1 MEFRYNDYGGQRAM
15 PSAASMYSSFE
26 TNVKKFTSFDPV
38 QKLYGIKIGDYLIE
52 YYKASMEKPFANP
65 ITYIVFYIFVI
76 ALFLFALYNLL
87 YLKLGPDNSAYF
99 RKFSYLGVEG
109 NAIMLLFLATLL
121 TSFIDGVTHVCVILT
136 ALVFIFI
143 SLMKHRCNNLIRWP
157 LLVAG
162 LMLLSYS
169 LFSTIGQ
176 FLSFAEMIT
185 NFFKY
190 TSIIS
195 FVCILIDYKTFTQN
209 RCK

>member
-1 MEFRYNDYGGQRAM
+1 MEFRYNNNNNIYGGHRAVVT
-15 PSAASMYSSFE
+15 STAFNYFQE
-26 TNVKKFTSFDPV
+26 NVRKFTSFDPIA
-38 QKLYGIKIGDYLIE
+38 KLYGIKVGDYLIE
-52 YYKASMEKPFANP
+52 YYKSSMEKPFANP

-99 RKFSYLGVEG
+99 RKFPYLGVEG

-121 TSFIDGVTHVCVILT
+121 TSCIDGVTHVCVSLT

-162 LMLLSYS
+162 LMLLAYG
-169 LFSTIGQ
+169 LFSTIGK

-195 FVCILIDYKTFTQN
+195 FVCILKCLF
-209 RCK
+209 RVGR